1 MNIKNASFINS
12 KTLNI
17 LFLFFPATF
26 LAGNAT
32 LNIHILLIAIAGII
46 VFKKKMFSFK
56 NEKLSALIL
65 IFFIL
70 ILFSTLIDI
79 SKDPNNDHFFKSISY
94 FRYFFLF
101 LVSSYLVR
109 SGKFKI
115 KYFLVSCLVC
125 LLFLSLDIIY
135 QFLNGSDIFGFV
147 GYDRIKNQFIQ
158 GAASHSGKD
167 IYHLAGFL
175 KNEYI
180 AGGYIQRFFIFALIL
195 IPVIG
200 KKLDKQKFLISTI
213 LPIIFF
219 SGILFSGNRMPLV
232 MFCLSILLV
241 MILIKELRL
250 SLAIASLFCVL
261 IFTISIKRND
271 NLRENY
277 KSFHKNSF
285 SVVKEIKKHAF
296 EKYLELKK
304 SKKDEDEYNTI
315 YPMFYQKYKRD
326 KKLQSRYELL
336 PIGSGHV
343 VIYLTAIDIWTDN
356 PIIGHGIKSFRIK
369 CLTKLHLPNRI
380 CSNHPHNYYLELLND
395 TGLLGTLLLLCA
407 VFYLITNKFFNFKYY
422 EKNEKLLFICLLII
436 VIAELFPLRSSG
448 SFFSTANSSFIF
460 LILGMLN
467 GLKKIKE

>member
-1 MNIKNASFINS
+1 MNVKNASFINS

-17 LFLFFPATF
+17 LFLFLPATF
-26 LAGNAT
+26 LIGNAA
-32 LNIHILLIAIAGII
+32 LNINILLICITGII
-46 VFKKKMFSFK
+46 VFKKKIFSFK
-56 NEKLSALIL
+56 NERFSTAIL

-79 SKDPNNDHFFKSISY
+79 SKDPRNDHFFKSISY

-101 LVSSYLVR
+101 LISSCLVR

-125 LLFLSLDIIY
+125 PLFLSLDIIY

-147 GYDRIKNQFIQ
+147 GYEK
-158 GAASHSGKD
+158 GKSV
-167 IYHLAGFL
+167 YQLAGFL

-195 IPVIG
+195 TSVIG
-200 KKLDKQKFLISTI
+200 KKLDKQKFLISTV

-232 MFCLSILLV
+232 MFCVSILLII
-241 MILIKELRL
+241 ILIKELRF

-261 IFTISIKRND
+261 IFTVSIKTKD
-271 NLRENY
+271 NLRTHY
-277 KSFHKNSF
+277 KSFYQNSSFMMAGMKKYVPKKYPELEKKAEKILKWSPKYEEKKVFMFRDSLAKKYMKN
-285 SVVKEIKKHAF
+285 KE
-296 EKYLELKK
+296 
-304 SKKDEDEYNTI
+304 
-315 YPMFYQKYKRD
+315 
-326 KKLQSRYELL
+326 LQSRYETTSF
-336 PIGSGHV
+336 GSGHLI
-343 VIYLTAIDIWTDN
+343 IYLTAIDVWTDN
-356 PIIGHGIKSFRIK
+356 PIIGNGIKSFRMK

-380 CSNHPHNYYLELLND
+380 CESHPHNYYLELLND
-395 TGLLGTLLLLCA
+395 TGLLGTLLFVCA
-407 VFYLITNKFFNFKYY
+407 IFYLITNKLFNFKYY

-436 VIAELFPLRSSG
+436 IIAEFFPLRSSG
-448 SFFSTANSSFIF
+448 SFFSTTGSSFIF